1 MNLLVLGKGKMGTL
15 ILQLAQGRGHVVRS
29 HDEFDNVGGCML
41 TPERLRDIDV
51 VIDFTVPDA
60 VIANVEAVARAGKNI
75 VVGTT
80 GWYQHMARVRQ
91 VAERAQ
97 IGFLYGANFSIGVN
111 LFFEIAR
118 TAAEAL
124 KQGFTGQIAETHHIH
139 KKDAP
144 SGTAVKLQQVVEEA
158 CGVKVPIASI
168 REGEVFGIHELLL
181 DSAADSIRLV
191 HDAKSRLGF
200 AEGAVRAAEWLKGKH
215 GFFDFKDLF
224 REV

>member
-1 MNLLVLGKGKMGTL
+1 MKLLVLGKGKMGTL
-15 ILQLAQGRGHVVRS
+15 ILQLAEERGHGVRC
-29 HDEFDNVGGCML
+29 HDEFDNVNGSML

-60 VIANVEAVARAGKNI
+60 VLANVEAVARAGKNI

-80 GWYQHMARVRQ
+80 GWYQHLPRIQQM
-91 VAERAQ
+91 VAEAK

-124 KQGFTGQIAETHHIH
+124 KQGFTGRITETHHIH

-144 SGTAVKLQQVVEEA
+144 SGTAVKLAQVVEEA
-158 CGVKVPIASI
+158 SGVKVEIDSI
-168 REGEVFGIHELLL
+168 REGEVFGIHELALA
-181 DSAADSIRLV
+181 SEADTIRLV

-200 AEGAVRAAEWLKGKH
+200 AQGAVRAAEWLNGKH